1 MSIIIE
7 APLPLLALVYLTI
20 LKPIL
25 YCKFKSATF
34 LYHRLAIGSLNSD
47 KTM

>member
-1 MSIIIE
+1 MSFRIE

-25 YCKFKSATF
+25 YYEFKSATF
-34 LYHRLAIGSLNSD
+34 LYHRLAIGSLKSD